1 MKLPIRNRKVACQEL
16 ADELVSRIDLDDI
29 LLLALPRGGVPVA
42 YELAVELDA
51 PLDLMLVRKLGTPG
65 HVELAMGAIA
75 SGGIRV
81 LNEDIV
87 SSLGISDEVIDR
99 VAGEEEKELARRE
112 QVYRGKR
119 PRPEIE
125 GQQVML
131 VDDGIATGATMRAGI
146 AALRQQNPRRIVIAV
161 PVAPPDTIR
170 ILHNEADEVV
180 CLAMP
185 EPFMAIGNWYADFNQ
200 VTDEEVRQ
208 LLNARWEHA
217 AQ

>member
-1 MKLPIRNRKVACQEL
+1 MKLPIRNRKVAGQEL

-29 LLLALPRGGVPVA
+29 LILALPRGGVPVA
-42 YELAVELDA
+42 YEIAVELDA

-119 PRPEIE
+119 PRPKIE

>member
-1 MKLPIRNRKVACQEL
+1 MSLPIRQRKVAGQEL
-16 ADELVSRIDLDDI
+16 ADELVARIDLDDI
-29 LLLALPRGGVPVA
+29 LILALPRGGVPVA
-42 YELAVELDA
+42 YEIAVELDA